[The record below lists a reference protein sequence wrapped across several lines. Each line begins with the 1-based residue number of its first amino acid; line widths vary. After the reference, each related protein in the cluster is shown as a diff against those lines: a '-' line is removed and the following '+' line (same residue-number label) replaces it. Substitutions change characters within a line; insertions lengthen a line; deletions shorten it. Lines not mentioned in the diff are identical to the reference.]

1 MHLFFSSYEKVKQN
15 HTKYSII
22 RPLFKKEKGGKMSCL
37 IEKCKRLKESSYLL
51 STVTTNSK
59 NTALHLVAESLK
71 NNLAYILT
79 ENEKDIEIAKENG
92 TKESFIDRLKL
103 DEARVQGMIDSIH
116 TIIKLNDPIW
126 KSSDVWTLENGL
138 TVSKMS
144 VPLGVIGIIYE
155 SRPNVTV
162 DAFSLA
168 LKSGNCI
175 LLRGSSSAI
184 HSNKALVKAIKEGL
198 MESEISHEVI
208 QLVDDLDRSIVKE
221 MLTLNEYI
229 DVIIPRGGAGLIRFV
244 IDNATVPTI
253 ETGVGNC
260 HIYVDESANLE
271 NAINII
277 ANAKVQRPGVCNA
290 CETTLIHENIA
301 NQFLPMLYDALSDKV
316 ELRGCSKTMGIIAA
330 NEAVDV
336 DWSEEYLDYILGV
349 KVVSDINEAIGH
361 IQKYGTK
368 HSEAIITENF
378 TNANYFLRRVD
389 AAAVYVNAS
398 TRFTDGGAFGFG
410 GEMGISTQK
419 IHARGPMGLNE
430 LVTVKYTIIGN
441 GQIRE

>member
-1 MHLFFSSYEKVKQN
+1 MSNLIGKCTLLKQASSSLGAV
-15 HTKYSII
+15 
-22 RPLFKKEKGGKMSCL
+22 
-37 IEKCKRLKESSYLL
+37 
-51 STVTTNSK
+51 STSSK
-59 NTALHLVAESLK
+59 NNALNLVVESLK
-71 NNLAYILT
+71 KNAEYILS
-79 ENEKDIEIAKENG
+79 ENNKDVEAARAKG
-92 TKESFIDRLKL
+92 TKESLIDRLRL
-103 DEARVQGMIDSIH
+103 NEDRIEGMVDSIN
-116 TIIKLNDPIW
+116 TIIKLKDPIW
-126 KSSDVWTLENGL
+126 RSNDVWTLENGL
-138 TVSKMS
+138 TINKMT

-184 HSNKALVKAIKEGL
+184 NSNKALVKAIKEGL
-198 MESEISHEVI
+198 RLSDISEDVI
-208 QLVDDLDRSIVKE
+208 QLIEDTDRSIVKE

-229 DVIIPRGGAGLIRFV
+229 DVIIPRGGADLIRFV
-244 IDNATVPTI
+244 VDNATVPTI
-253 ETGVGNC
+253 ETGIGNC

-271 NAINII
+271 NAVNII
-277 ANAKVQRPGVCNA
+277 TNAKVQRPGVCNA
-290 CETTLIHENIA
+290 CETTLVHESIA
-301 NQFLPMLYDALSDKV
+301 SQFLPMLYAALSDKV
-316 ELRGCSKTMGIIAA
+316 EIRGCNKTKEFINSK
-330 NEAVDV
+330 EAIDS
-336 DWSEEYLDYILGV
+336 DWAEEYLDYILAV
-349 KVVSDINEAIGH
+349 KVVSDIDEAIEH
-361 IQKYGTK
+361 IQKYGSK

>member
-1 MHLFFSSYEKVKQN
+1 
-15 HTKYSII
+15 
-22 RPLFKKEKGGKMSCL
+22 MSNL
-37 IEKCKRLKESSYLL
+37 IEKCKKLREASHLL
-51 STVTTNSK
+51 AAVPTNVK
-59 NTALHLVAESLK
+59 NTALHLVVDSLK
-71 NNLAYILT
+71 KNSSYILA
-79 ENEKDIEIAKENG
+79 ENEKDIEVARKKG
-92 TKESFIDRLKL
+92 TKESLIDRLAL
-103 DEARVQGMIDSIH
+103 NEDRIQGMIDSIN
-116 TIIKLNDPIW
+116 TIVKLNDPIW
-126 KSSDVWTLENGL
+126 KSNDVWTLENGL
-138 TVSKMS
+138 TISKMT

-198 MESEISHEVI
+198 RSSEISEEVV
-208 QLVDDLDRSIVKE
+208 QLVDDLDRSVVKE

-229 DVIIPRGGAGLIRFV
+229 DVIIPRGGSDLIRFV
-244 IDNATVPTI
+244 VDNATVPTI

-260 HIYVDESANLE
+260 HIYVDESADLE
-271 NAINII
+271 SAIKII
-277 ANAKVQRPGVCNA
+277 TNAKVQRPGVCNA

-301 NQFLPMLYDALSDKV
+301 PQFLPMLYDALSDKV
-316 ELRGCSKTMGIIAA
+316 ELRGCTKTKAIITT
-330 NEAVDV
+330 EDAVDT
-336 DWSEEYLDYILGV
+336 DWSEEYLDYTLAI
-349 KVVSDINEAIGH
+349 KVVSNMNEAIDH

-389 AAAVYVNAS
+389 ASTVYVNAS
-398 TRFTDGGAFGFG
+398 TRFTDGGEFGFG

-430 LVTVKYTIIGN
+430 LVTVKYTIVGN